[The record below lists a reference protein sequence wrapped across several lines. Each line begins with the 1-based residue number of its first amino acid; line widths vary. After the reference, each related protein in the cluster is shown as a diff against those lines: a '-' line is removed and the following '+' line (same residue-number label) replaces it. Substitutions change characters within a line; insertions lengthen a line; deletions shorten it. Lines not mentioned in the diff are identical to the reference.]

1 MQNSICFDS
10 VSTHSPGWRQYAL
23 RLRCRL
29 DGWQLLVAILS
40 LLTLLP
46 LIVLFLFFLHPQKD
60 IWQHLATT
68 LLAELVVNTI
78 VLASGVSLGTAVIG
92 VTLAWLVGVCEFPG
106 RKVFAWALVL
116 PMALPAY
123 VLAFVALGLLD
134 YAGPVQSFLR
144 GVWPSSRTWF
154 PDVRSAGGVIGV
166 MTLTLYPYV
175 YLLAK
180 SAFETQG
187 KRALEAARSLG
198 LNPVAGFFKVALP
211 MARPWIAA
219 GLMLVLMETLAD
231 FGAVSVF
238 NFNTFTTA
246 IYKSW
251 FGFFSLPA
259 AAQLSAVLVVIAL
272 FVLLIEQ
279 FMQRKM
285 RFTQSGRMSMEETN
299 VRLDGISGWL
309 AFAVCSAVLL
319 LAFVIPVIQLTFWAL
334 STAGEEFSGRY
345 AGLLGRSLLLSLL
358 AMIAIASASLALA
371 YVWRSR
377 GNRLIR
383 LLIRLSTL
391 GYAVPGAVLA
401 VGIFLVA
408 SSVDRWLIEIL
419 PRSSGLETGRLL
431 GGTIFALLAAYIV
444 RYLAAGFN
452 PIHSAMRRLTSHLDE
467 AAACMGVTGMSLLRR
482 VHIPILRSGII
493 TAAIMVF
500 VDVLKEMPIT
510 LMIRPFGWDTL
521 AVKIYELTAE
531 GEWER
536 AALPAL
542 ALVLAGLLPVL
553 LLTWKNQKGIQRKY
567 HQKGASNATDT

>member
-1 MQNSICFDS
+1 MQDAICFDGI
-10 VSTHSPGWRQYAL
+10 STCTPGRRQYAR
-23 RLRCRL
+23 RLRWRP
-29 DGWQLLVAILS
+29 DGWHLLVAIVTVV
-40 LLTLLP
+40 TLLP
-46 LIVLFLFFLHPQKD
+46 LGVLFLFFLHPQQE
-60 IWQHLATT
+60 IWQHLAET

-78 VLASGVSLGTAVIG
+78 VLTAGVALGTSVVG
-92 VTLAWLVGVCEFPG
+92 VATAWLVGACEFPG
-106 RKVFAWALVL
+106 RKFFAWSLVL
-116 PMALPAY
+116 PMAIPAY
-123 VLAFVALGLLD
+123 VLAFVALGLFD
-134 YAGPVQSFLR
+134 YAGPVQTFLR
-144 GVWPSSRTWF
+144 SVWPGSRNWF
-154 PDVRSAGGVIGV
+154 PDVRSAAGVIAV

-198 LNPVAGFFKVALP
+198 LGPRAGFFKVALP

-259 AAQLSAVLVVIAL
+259 AAQLSTMLVLVAL
-272 FVLLIEQ
+272 VVLMVEQ

-285 RFTQSGRMSMEETN
+285 RFTQSGRMSMEAN
-299 VRLDGISGWL
+299 RVRLSKTAGWL
-309 AFAVCSAVLL
+309 ASGFCSAVLL
-319 LAFVIPVIQLTFWAL
+319 LAFAVPVLQLSFWAL
-334 STAGEEFSGRY
+334 SAAGEELTGRY

-358 AMIAIASASLALA
+358 AMTTIIAISVALA
-371 YVWRSR
+371 YAWRSR

-391 GYAVPGAVLA
+391 GYAVPGTVLA
-401 VGIFLVA
+401 VGVFLVV
-408 SSVDRWLIEIL
+408 SSLDRWLAAVL
-419 PRSSGLETGRLL
+419 PDAVGMEAGNLAS
-431 GGTIFALLAAYIV
+431 GTIVALLSAYMV
-444 RYLAAGFN
+444 RYLAAGYN
-452 PIHSAMRRLTSHLDE
+452 PVHSALNRLASHLDE
-467 AAACMGVTGMSLLRR
+467 AAASMGVTGLSLLRR
-482 VHIPILRSGII
+482 VHIPVLRSGMI

-521 AVKIYELTAE
+521 AVKIFELTAE
-531 GEWER
+531 GEWQR

-542 ALVLAGLLPVL
+542 ALVAAGLLPVM
-553 LLTWKNQKGIQRKY
+553 LLTWKSQRVPCGSPSR
-567 HQKGASNATDT
+567 KGAGNGTDS